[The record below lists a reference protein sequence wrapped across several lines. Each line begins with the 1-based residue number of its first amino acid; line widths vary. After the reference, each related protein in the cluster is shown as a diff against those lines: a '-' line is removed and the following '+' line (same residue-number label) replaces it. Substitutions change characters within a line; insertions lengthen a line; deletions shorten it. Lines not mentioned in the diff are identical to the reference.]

1 VTFVCALAY
10 RGSQDLIAAVAP
22 FTVPTGSRTAI
33 VTTAD
38 DPNSAALIDKMLAE
52 PFESFTFTRAGVAL
66 PKP

>member
-1 VTFVCALAY
+1 
-10 RGSQDLIAAVAP
+10 LIAAVAP